1 EETRKIDGRM
11 THCTLAWRGNPK
23 KQSTLPLSPTSK
35 EPLDD
40 RRLFVHQLAWKT
52 TDETLRCF
60 FLLVVIVMVVY
71 RRMGPFLMTIKKK
84 TTHTNTENSNRKRFS
99 QYGDIVEAVVIKDKK
114 TSKSRGYGF
123 VTFKHKEGAT
133 KALVQANKMIDGRT
147 TRCNYACEKDVLENH
162 DISEGGDN
170 PTPSAGTG
178 RNDNDS
184 YTFTHV

>member
-1 EETRKIDGRM
+1 KKKKKKKKKKKNFFFEKEETRKIDGRM

-71 RRMGPFLMTIKKK
+71 DLSFFYKKKKRRMGPFLMTLKKK

-133 KALVQANKMIDGRT
+133 
-147 TRCNYACEKDVLENH
+147 
-162 DISEGGDN
+162 
-170 PTPSAGTG
+170 
-178 RNDNDS
+178 
-184 YTFTHV
+184 